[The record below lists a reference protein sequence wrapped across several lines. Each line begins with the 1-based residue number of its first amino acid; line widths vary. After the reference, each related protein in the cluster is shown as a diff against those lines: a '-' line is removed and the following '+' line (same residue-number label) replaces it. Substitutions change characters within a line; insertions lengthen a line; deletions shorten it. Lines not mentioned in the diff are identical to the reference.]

1 MSLLFQPLF
10 LYICESM
17 TFKGLYIVLIAMTL
31 SLVSFDLAGQNQISP
46 NAGVSA
52 ITCPFYIPNA
62 FTPNGDNINER
73 FVVAEGENCRV
84 VEFNIR
90 IFDRWGRLVF
100 ESSSPARED
109 SWDGTFEG
117 ENLAK
122 GVYIYNVSAKLESAN
137 FSSEPQQVNR
147 QGTVVLIR

>member
-1 MSLLFQPLF
+1 MK
-10 LYICESM
+10 
-17 TFKGLYIVLIAMTL
+17 FKGLYSLLIVLAI
-31 SLVSFDLAGQNQISP
+31 SFGSDKLFAQSQISP

-52 ITCPFYIPNA
+52 ISCPFYIPNA

-84 VEFNIR
+84 VEFSIR

-100 ESSSPARED
+100 ESGSPAPED
-109 SWDGTFEG
+109 SWDGTYEG
-117 ENLAK
+117 EELAK
-122 GVYIYNVSAKLESAN
+122 GVYIYNVTAKLESAN
-137 FSSEPQQVNR
+137 FTSEPQQVSR

>member
-1 MSLLFQPLF
+1 MS
-10 LYICESM
+10 
-17 TFKGLYIVLIAMTL
+17 FKGLYIALFAGLM
-31 SLVSFDLAGQNQISP
+31 FLASDNMFAQSQVSP
-46 NAGVSA
+46 NTGVSSLA
-52 ITCPFYIPNA
+52 CPFYIPNA

-100 ESSSPARED
+100 ESNSPAMED

-117 ENLAK
+117 ERMAK

-137 FSSEPQQVNR
+137 FSTGPEQVSR
-147 QGTVVLIR
+147 QGTIVLIR

>member
-1 MSLLFQPLF
+1 M
-10 LYICESM
+10 
-17 TFKGLYIVLIAMTL
+17 IVLAI
-31 SLVSFDLAGQNQISP
+31 SLVSVDLSAQQVSP
-46 NAGVSA
+46 NTGVSA
-52 ITCPFYIPNA
+52 IGCPFYIPNA

-84 VEFNIR
+84 VEYQIR

-100 ESSSPARED
+100 ESSSPAPED
-109 SWDGTFEG
+109 AWDGTFEG
-117 ENLAK
+117 EKLAK

-137 FSSEPQQVNR
+137 FATGPEQISR

>member
-1 MSLLFQPLF
+1 MK
-10 LYICESM
+10 
-17 TFKGLYIVLIAMTL
+17 FKGLYSLLFVLAF
-31 SLVSFDLAGQNQISP
+31 SLGTGSVFGQTQISP

-52 ITCPFYIPNA
+52 ISCPFYIPNA

-84 VEFNIR
+84 VEFSIR

-100 ESSSPARED
+100 ESSSPAPED
-109 SWDGTFEG
+109 SWDGTYEG
-117 ENLAK
+117 EELAK

-137 FSSEPQQVNR
+137 FTSEPQQISR